1 MIDNWVKLNAKYS
14 HRFSNRLIT
23 RTRKIK
29 LCLVIRKR
37 RFATIFECKWLWSIS
52 LSKSEEQTGVGG
64 GGYPQYLPTM
74 EWISKGDR
82 WILFGLMMSLS
93 PRLISNYQSNYNRKA
108 WRWDLDTQIG
118 LSIIY
123 LSYFSL
129 RARKDCTRN

>member
-64 GGYPQYLPTM
+64 RVSSVFAYGGM
-74 EWISKGDR
+74 NFER
-82 WILFGLMMSLS
+82 WSMNFIRAYDEFVAKINL
-93 PRLISNYQSNYNRKA
+93 Q
-108 WRWDLDTQIG
+108 
-118 LSIIY
+118 LSIE
-123 LSYFSL
+123 L
-129 RARKDCTRN
+129 